1 MEIKN
6 KVIVS
11 IRKFSLKD
19 LGRIIE
25 IEHKSFTTDAFS
37 ENTFLSLYR
46 KCSDLFIVAEVSG
59 IITGYMVT
67 CNYWKKQRVVSIA
80 VDPVYRHKGVGSAL
94 VKFTFYQLRASY
106 INTLELEV
114 RISNSEGI
122 CFWKNLG
129 FFTLKI
135 VPNYYL
141 DGANALIM
149 RKLLESQV

>member
-1 MEIKN
+1 MDINN

-25 IEHKSFTTDAFS
+25 IEHNSFNADAFS
-37 ENTFLSLYR
+37 EDTFLSLYR
-46 KCSDLFIVAEVSG
+46 KCSDLFIVAEISG

-67 CNYWKKQRVVSIA
+67 CNYWKKERVISIA
-80 VDPVYRHKGVGSAL
+80 VDPAYRRKGVGSTL
-94 VKFTFYQLRASY
+94 VNFTFNQLRAFC

-114 RISNSEGI
+114 RITNSEGI
-122 CFWKNLG
+122 GFWKNFG

-135 VPNYYL
+135 VPDYYP
-141 DGANALIM
+141 DGTSALIM
-149 RKLLESQV
+149 RKSLK